1 MVPKR
6 TNFGFWFTLVLHSQL
21 HNTKPKIDVE
31 KFIMFIAHTIYLY
44 LLCASVYFV
53 CKLAQIVRKG
63 ATTMDILAICTK
75 RIEKSANG
83 QFLCMQFGVH
93 SAFFSFFRLCH
104 DEVKVLLLFCGVI
117 VCDIVFHGFI
127 SLVTIFLYSWAN
139 TLSSQKWRNAIRKVK
154 LWMNDESEMHSL
166 GQWWKS

>member
-127 SLVTIFLYSWAN
+127 SLVTIFLYS
-139 TLSSQKWRNAIRKVK
+139 
-154 LWMNDESEMHSL
+154 
-166 GQWWKS
+166 